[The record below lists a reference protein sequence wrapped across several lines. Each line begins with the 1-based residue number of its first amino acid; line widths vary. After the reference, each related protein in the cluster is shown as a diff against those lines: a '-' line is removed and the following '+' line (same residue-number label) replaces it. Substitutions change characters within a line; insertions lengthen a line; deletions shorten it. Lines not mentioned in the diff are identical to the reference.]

1 MITMSL
7 LLSILLLGGTVV
19 LVIAFPAMS
28 VTVPMLKLV
37 TDKSQLLT
45 PAPTV

>member
-7 LLSILLLGGTVV
+7 PVLILLLDGTVV

-37 TDKSQLLT
+37 TDKSQLLS
-45 PAPTV
+45 PSPTV